1 MRTPGFGDSDWTRVI
16 SELRLAGYRGAI
28 DIEGW
33 HDPVYRDDLEITGQ
47 VRALEYL
54 KECRGGGLYPTA
66 HYVGIHR
73 TECQCSLPD
82 ECAAHRA
89 QKREEVN
96 DTCNEEA
103 WAACCSQRSARSQSR
118 RRRRLPAQS
127 RCATIGASDVHLRFF
142 AGGAEGD
149 AFASIVY
156 NGAVQAAKDTGAQVD
171 YVFSGWKAETMVQQ
185 LREAVAAKPDGI
197 AMMGHPGE
205 AAIMPLAEEASKAGI
220 KMMYQNVPLPG
231 VVAKFGGGYVGAQQ
245 DPQGTAL
252 GEEAVRRFGLKSGD
266 SVIVFGPFDQQPER
280 YVREGATADAL
291 EAAGLKVTRIPSPTE
306 WAADPNL
313 AISAVT
319 AALTNDPA
327 VKAIIYPGGQLL
339 GNAAAYMQ
347 AAGKKPGEVV
357 NIGFDT
363 SPQIVAGFKDG
374 WVQLTADQQPFLQ
387 GYMPILSLCQ
397 QVVYGL
403 APINVDTG
411 AGFVTPDNYE
421 AVADLATEGLR

>member
-1 MRTPGFGDSDWTRVI
+1 MTI
-16 SELRLAGYRGAI
+16 SKKMLTSLTAALLATVTMSAATTAASAQALR
-28 DIEGW
+28 DNW
-33 HDPVYRDDLEITGQ
+33 
-47 VRALEYL
+47 
-54 KECRGGGLYPTA
+54 C
-66 HYVGIHR
+66 
-73 TECQCSLPD
+73 
-82 ECAAHRA
+82 
-89 QKREEVN
+89 
-96 DTCNEEA
+96 
-103 WAACCSQRSARSQSR
+103 
-118 RRRRLPAQS
+118 
-127 RCATIGASDVHLRFF
+127 SDVKIRFF

-171 YVFSGWKAETMVQQ
+171 YIFSGWKAETMVQQ
-185 LREAVAAKPDGI
+185 LREAIAAAPDGI

-245 DPQGTAL
+245 GPQGQAL
-252 GEEAVRRFGLKSGD
+252 GEESIRRFGLKAGD
-266 SVIVFGPFDQQPER
+266 AVIVFGPFDQQPER

-291 EAAGLKVTRIPSPTE
+291 EAAGITVTRMPSPTE

-313 AISAVT
+313 AIPVIT
-319 AALTNDPA
+319 AALANNPA
-327 VKAIIYPGGQLL
+327 TRAIVYPGGQLL
-339 GNAAAYMQ
+339 GNAAVYMQ
-347 AAGKKPGEVV
+347 AAGKAPGEVTQ
-357 NIGFDT
+357 IGFDT
-363 SPQIVAGFKDG
+363 SPQIVEGFKAG

-421 AVADLATEGLR
+421 AVATLATEGLR